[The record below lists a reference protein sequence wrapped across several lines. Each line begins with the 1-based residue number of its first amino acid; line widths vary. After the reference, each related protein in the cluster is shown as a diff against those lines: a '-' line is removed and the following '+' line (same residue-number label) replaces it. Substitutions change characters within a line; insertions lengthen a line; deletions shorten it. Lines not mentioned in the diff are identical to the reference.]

1 MRCDVKPLLAALTA
15 VVALLATAAAPAAA
29 QGDGPPRPVALDRGW
44 AFSTDPSGGFRPV
57 SVPHVFD
64 ARPLPELWPGRVAW
78 YRLRFTAPGGADW
91 NLRFEGVR
99 RRATVWLNGTR
110 IGDNRDP
117 YTPFELPA
125 RTLRP
130 GAENTL
136 TVRVDNRRT
145 PGFREGWWNWG
156 GITRRVSLVPQGRVA
171 LRDLGLMSR
180 VRCGADACRA
190 GLVVDGWV
198 ANRTDALQRPLVAV
212 RIAPRGGGRPE
223 QLTVRTRAIRP
234 GEEARVRFTLPVR
247 APRLW
252 SPEDPQLYD
261 ATVEARL
268 GRAVEDRRRRRVGL
282 RGVEVRE
289 GALWLNGRRLQL
301 RGASIQEDVRGRGPA
316 LRGEDIARI
325 VAELRAVRA
334 NVTRAHYVL
343 DERLLN
349 ALDAAGI
356 LVWNQAP
363 VYHRDVQLRTAEGR
377 ARELGTLR
385 GTIIAARSHPSVL
398 THSVANE
405 LSPQPDTN
413 PTTRAWLEAAAAT
426 ARDLDP
432 TLPVALDV
440 LSWPGF
446 ARQRTYDRF
455 DVLGINSYFGWYQGD
470 PGHETGDFADL
481 EPFLRETRAR
491 YPRQAMVMTEF
502 GAEATMDGPANVK
515 ETYAFQAEYL
525 RRNLEVM
532 RRVRGIGGV
541 IYWTLGEFAVKP
553 RWDGGA
559 LRIGV
564 PRDSIHNKGLITY
577 DGRRKPAWY
586 VAERAFARMPLYTSP
601 PVGDRGPQPQEASV
615 GPGSLAVGAGALA
628 LLALLAGLLVR
639 TFRDVWRLAA
649 PPPPAPPQS
658 AGERPRLRA
667 VA

>member
-1 MRCDVKPLLAALTA
+1 MSCAVRSLLAASLT
-15 VVALLATAAAPAAA
+15 VLALLAAAVPAAA
-29 QGDGPPRPVALDRGW
+29 QGDGPPRPVPLDRGW
-44 AFSTDPSGGFRPV
+44 EFSTDPSGGFQPV

-64 ARPLPELWPGRVAW
+64 ARPLTELWQGRVAW
-78 YRLRFTAPGGADW
+78 YRLRFTPPGGTDW
-91 NLRFEGVR
+91 NLRFEAVR

-212 RIAPRGGGRPE
+212 RIAPRGGGRPT
-223 QLTVRTRAIRP
+223 QLTVRARAIRP
-234 GEEARVRFTLPVR
+234 GEEARVRFTLPVPE
-247 APRLW
+247 PRLW

-268 GRAVEDRRRRRVGL
+268 GRTVEGRVQRRVGL
-282 RGVEVRE
+282 RGVEVRG

-301 RGASIQEDVRGRGPA
+301 RGASIQEDVQGRGPA
-316 LRGEDIARI
+316 LRDEDIERI
-325 VAELRAVRA
+325 VGELRAVHA

-343 DERLLN
+343 DERLLS
-349 ALDAAGI
+349 ALDEAGI

-446 ARQRTYDRF
+446 DRQSTYDRF
-455 DVLGINSYFGWYQGD
+455 DVLGINSYFGWYDGD
-470 PGHETGDFADL
+470 EGHETGDFADL
-481 EPFLRETRAR
+481 EPFLRQTRAR
-491 YPRQAMVMTEF
+491 YSRQALVMTEF
-502 GAEATMDGPANVK
+502 GAESTMDGPADVK

-525 RRNLEVM
+525 RRNLEVVG
-532 RRVRGIGGV
+532 RVPNMGGA

-553 RWDGGA
+553 EWDGGA
-559 LRIGV
+559 EREGV
-564 PRDSIHNKGLITY
+564 PRDAIHNKALITY
-577 DGRRKPAWY
+577 DGRRKPAWH

-601 PVGDRGPQPQEASV
+601 PVGGAEPRPQEASV
-615 GPGSLAVGAGALA
+615 GAGGLALGGGALA
-628 LLALLAGLLVR
+628 LLGLLGALLVR
-639 TFRDVWRLAA
+639 TFREVWRLGA
-649 PPPPAPPQS
+649 PPPQPQPQP